1 MIRRIALY
9 AIRFSAS
16 KGKNGKDFSVFFQWD
31 YAFRGILR
39 SVSSSIFI
47 SFILRNARIE
57 IPFHLKREQKKKN
70 RCKNFSWKNLHRL
83 KEREREG
90 RKNRPAPYILDKQWN
105 NRTNGNRRCS
115 RLSARVACRGQAT
128 SPVFFIRKKRHLH
141 PLLSTSFA
149 KTNPSREKTPCYFS
163 LRFSKRARIR
173 IKEGE
178 EERQKGWRR
187 SRYVSLGRNYV

>member
-1 MIRRIALY
+1 MERISAFFFNE
-9 AIRFSAS
+9 ITRFAAFFDLSHPLFLFLSFSETHAS
-16 KGKNGKDFSVFFQWD
+16 RFHSIQRGSKRKRIV
-31 YAFRGILR
+31 ARIFRGKI
-39 SVSSSIFI
+39 SIV
-47 SFILRNARIE
+47 
-57 IPFHLKREQKKKN
+57 
-70 RCKNFSWKNLHRL
+70 WK
-83 KEREREG
+83 REREG

-173 IKEGE
+173 IKE